1 MRLVDPDSESTIGT
15 VSFIV
20 AVEHGQQQKGFMRG
34 EEVAA
39 VVVLLI
45 YIEYFVAVGVFLNQM
60 PVAWLK
66 MTTTNSKFL

>member
-1 MRLVDPDSESTIGT
+1 MRSADPDSESTIGT

-45 YIEYFVAVGVFLNQM
+45 YIEYFVAVGVFLN
-60 PVAWLK
+60 
-66 MTTTNSKFL
+66 

>member
-1 MRLVDPDSESTIGT
+1 MPKKYALGRPEFGEYD
-15 VSFIV
+15 SFIV

-45 YIEYFVAVGVFLNQM
+45 YIEYFVAVGVF
-60 PVAWLK
+60 
-66 MTTTNSKFL
+66 